1 MAIQQLPGIGDYL
14 LQVLPMLGKN
24 LASIATPMQQN
35 QQQFLGNIVNNPQM
49 LDAYVLANRANPML
63 GQALNVA
70 PFLESAGLTQ
80 PTQQRLTLGEQEIQ
94 RGSLQLKE
102 GERREGFNQQMAD
115 ALRGAGVPEEVINRA
130 AQSYAYGRTQ
140 ADVEKEDVQL
150 VGLREGTRKL
160 VNEVAQYFEGLGTQ
174 FDVQKFLSGKY
185 TGEEYN
191 ALMESQGPAIKLIL
205 DYLSNREAMAN
216 QRQIAGMRISQG
228 QDEAML
234 QVMKASFARAKD
246 LNTRIGQIKKQLTDR
261 RNKPN
266 KAVLESLSLE
276 LNNLYREL
284 YELGHSPNL
293 IVTAIDDP
301 FLGGAKIKEETRTPE
316 EAAAL
321 GVVPRPMVDVLG
333 MTPQQLVEQGGG
345 GFSTVNAGGAT
356 QKETVAP
363 VIPPALPGADASRA
377 NVPVAPQRT
386 DTVENIVARQ
396 PQTPG
401 SYKEEEYVTFKT
413 LPAGI
418 RAQVRA
424 NALASGD
431 AAAVQAIDAMEARII
446 KEGGVSVNAVA
457 PKPSRDYTK

>member
-94 RGSLQLKE
+94 RGDLQLKE

-115 ALRGAGVPEEVINRA
+115 ALRNAGASEEVIQRA
-130 AQSYAYGRTQ
+130 AQAYAFGRTE

-150 VGLREGTRKL
+150 TGLREGTRKL
-160 VNEVAQYFEGLGTQ
+160 VKEVEQYFTGLGTQ
-174 FDVQKFLSGKY
+174 FDIGKFLTGKY
-185 TGEEYN
+185 TGDEYN
-191 ALMESQGPAIKLIL
+191 ALMESQGPAIKLVL
-205 DYLSNREAMAN
+205 DYLAGREAMAN
-216 QRQIAGMRISQG
+216 QRQIASMRISTA

-234 QVMKASFARAKD
+234 QVLRANNTRAKD
-246 LNTRIGQIKKQLTDR
+246 INTRIGQIKKQLADR

-266 KAVLESLSLE
+266 KMITESLARE
-276 LNNLYREL
+276 VNTLYQEL
-284 YELGHSPNL
+284 YEMGYSPNL
-293 IVTAIDDP
+293 TVAVFEDKWGP
-301 FLGGAKIKEETRTPE
+301 GYGIKEETRSPE

-321 GVVPRPMVDVLG
+321 GIVPRPASEVFG
-333 MTPQQLVEQGGG
+333 MTPQQLVEKGGMSISTTGGTGGG
-345 GFSTVNAGGAT
+345 AQVVTP
-356 QKETVAP
+356 P
-363 VIPPALPGADASRA
+363 VIPGADASGVRA
-377 NVPVAPQRT
+377 PVNQQRT

-401 SYKEEEYVTFKT
+401 AYKEEEYVTFKT